1 MRFNLKKLM
10 PLSSDTPQPT
20 RCWHTSFGAGVSVWK
35 EAAPET
41 SLCLHLNFQGEAE
54 LVWKN
59 GQRVHLRPQ
68 TLLWARGATMA
79 RRLAGRER
87 HECLTLIY
95 PDGWLDSSLK
105 EAVPQVPP
113 GFHPLIASPFAQ
125 RAVHARSLTPE
136 DRTWAYALMAPHLCE
151 QARRLLDT
159 ARLTDFLVSELFA
172 PAPEEA
178 PAAVSRTERVA
189 RERVEKAKA
198 ELLRHLDEA
207 PSLEALAI
215 AAGCSPHYLSRTFA
229 QVEGLPLTLWL
240 RRVRIERA
248 SQLLASGKCNV
259 SEAALEV
266 GYRSFSHFSRAF
278 AEEKGVQPSKWVEH
292 LAAAEAG

>member
-1 MRFNLKKLM
+1 MAQGDAV
-10 PLSSDTPQPT
+10 P
-20 RCWHTSFGAGVSVWK
+20 
-35 EAAPET
+35 EA
-41 SLCLHLNFQGEAE
+41 SLCLHMNFQGEAE
-54 LVWKN
+54 LVWKA

-68 TLLWARGATMA
+68 TLLWARGAMVA

-87 HECLTLIY
+87 HECLTLMY
-95 PDGWLDSSLK
+95 PDAWLEPALR
-105 EAVPQVPP
+105 EALPQVPASY
-113 GFHPLIASPFAQ
+113 HPLIAPPFAM
-125 RAVHARSLTPE
+125 RAIHNRALTPE

-172 PAPEEA
+172 PAPEIM
-178 PAAVSRTERVA
+178 PAAVSRTERMA
-189 RERVEKAKA
+189 RERVEKAKT
-198 ELLRHLDEA
+198 EMMRQLDEA
-207 PSLEALAI
+207 PSLEMLAT

-240 RRVRIERA
+240 RRARIERA
-248 SQLLASGKCNV
+248 SQLLASGQCNV

-292 LAAAEAG
+292 LGATEGG

>member
-1 MRFNLKKLM
+1 M
-10 PLSSDTPQPT
+10 PSSLETPPPT
-20 RCWHTSFGAGVSVWK
+20 RSWHTSFGSGATLWTDG
-35 EAAPET
+35 APQE
-41 SLCLHLNFQGEAE
+41 SLCLHLNFQGDAE
-54 LVWKN
+54 LVWKT

-68 TLLWARGATMA
+68 TLLWARGATTA
-79 RRLAGRER
+79 RRLTGRER
-87 HECLTLIY
+87 HECLTLVY
-95 PDGWLDSSLK
+95 PDAWLESALR
-105 EAVPQVPP
+105 EAVPQVPATY
-113 GFHPLIASPFAQ
+113 HPLIAAPFAA
-125 RAVHARSLTPE
+125 RAVHNRPLTPE

-159 ARLTDFLVSELFA
+159 ARLTDFLVSEVFA
-172 PAPEEA
+172 PPPEEA

-198 ELLRHLDEA
+198 ELLRQLDEA
-207 PSLEALAI
+207 PSLEALAA

-240 RRVRIERA
+240 RRARIERA
-248 SQLLASGKCNV
+248 SRLLASGQCNV

-292 LAAAEAG
+292 LGASEAG